1 VPFEL
6 SPGDREK
13 LHASRRAFVNACTEN
28 DPIIDKIAASLGI
41 NREVLEYSGT
51 GRSSLGLSADR
62 WGKNTWLAYC
72 HREGLNYRN
81 PNSDSKQ
88 RFDWLY
94 GKSTLPWRFERERL
108 PNVRRV
114 FLTEGESDCLALLA
128 AGLED
133 DKSTACCASPGTSFL
148 PAWAS
153 MFEGLGVTI
162 CFDTDVAGQDAALKV
177 AGILAGHASEVLTWR
192 HGLTVSKPKQDCRSV
207 LLRKGANALRLM
219 AQDAVPF
226 PTTAKPTPTTTSKP
240 DPANF
245 TYSAPADAAPE
256 LTSGEAP
263 AAAPAVRKSL
273 ADYAVNHSETL
284 GMTWEQIDALRPPHV
299 IDQFVRRG
307 EVMLTGAESKSR
319 KSWLVQDAG
328 FSVAGGTP
336 WLADENGD
344 NGFATAQA
352 KVHILDLELNPAE
365 MRFRFAKARGNRF
378 ADLPE
383 EQARVTAAFH
393 AYSLD
398 GLNVTDIL
406 PIIEE
411 VKFTVKP
418 GDLVI
423 VDCLYRMAPDGNEV
437 ATLAPILEMLKR
449 FAAETQAA
457 VILVDHF
464 RKAGDDKARNRFAGS
479 FIKQAS
485 ASTLV
490 AIEMSA
496 DDTLVLNI
504 DARTFHGCPRVH
516 ARFDLDSYTFRRV
529 PDAEVSA
536 ARDGKS
542 KAESEGWLVALWKA
556 RPWDFR
562 MTAADAGE
570 RWSTTRQAAT
580 PRLRKL
586 VSRGWLVEHVNG
598 PGHAVEW
605 TLEPNGAAIVKNAL
619 GLPA

>member
-1 VPFEL
+1 M
-6 SPGDREK
+6 
-13 LHASRRAFVNACTEN
+13 
-28 DPIIDKIAASLGI
+28 
-41 NREVLEYSGT
+41 VL
-51 GRSSLGLSADR
+51 
-62 WGKNTWLAYC
+62 N
-72 HREGLNYRN
+72 
-81 PNSDSKQ
+81 
-88 RFDWLY
+88 
-94 GKSTLPWRFERERL
+94 
-108 PNVRRV
+108 
-114 FLTEGESDCLALLA
+114 
-128 AGLED
+128 
-133 DKSTACCASPGTSFL
+133 
-148 PAWAS
+148 
-153 MFEGLGVTI
+153 
-162 CFDTDVAGQDAALKV
+162 
-177 AGILAGHASEVLTWR
+177 
-192 HGLTVSKPKQDCRSV
+192 
-207 LLRKGANALRLM
+207 
-219 AQDAVPF
+219 AVPYV
-226 PTTAKPTPTTTSKP
+226 PAVKP
-240 DPANF
+240 
-245 TYSAPADAAPE
+245 
-256 LTSGEAP
+256 AP
-263 AAAPAVRKSL
+263 AAAPAKKTDPASFVYSAPGTPPSDAAPALSSGQAPVTAPAVRKLL
-273 ADYAVNHSETL
+273 ADYAVNHAETL
-284 GMTWEQIDALRPPHV
+284 GMTWEQIDALRPPYV

-336 WLADENGD
+336 WLSDENGD

-352 KVHILDLELNPAE
+352 EVHILDLELNAAE

-406 PIIEE
+406 PIVEE
-411 VKFTVKP
+411 VKGTVKP

-490 AIEMSA
+490 AIELSA

-542 KAESEGWLVALWKA
+542 KAEAEGWLVALWKS

-570 RWSTTRQAAT
+570 RWNIKRQAAS

-605 TLEPNGAAIVKNAL
+605 TLEPTGAAIVKNAL
-619 GLPA
+619 GLPV